1 VAAPEDLQRRVAD
14 LESVIEVTSLI
25 TSSLD
30 LREVLRLALLKA
42 QNVLRAEASSI
53 LLWNPAARRLEFEV
67 AHGEGGQALQG
78 LKQVMTLELGQ
89 GIAGQ
94 VAQTR
99 QSLLVADAMTDP
111 RVERAVDAKTGYVTR
126 SILAVPLVVQDR
138 LVGVAEVLNPRA
150 GAAFTPADLALF
162 EAYCRPVAV
171 AIENAR
177 LHQAMLER
185 EREAQQLA
193 AAAAMKESLLPQ
205 APPADPLGR
214 LLVAA
219 KTIPSAAVGGDFYDF
234 LGPAE
239 GQILTLIGDVS
250 GKGLP
255 PALLM
260 AKLISDFRLL
270 APRLQAPERI
280 LGAMNELLTVRAEGG
295 MFATCLCLRLDLGAG
310 RVDFSSAG
318 HGPMIRRRQATGL
331 AELVEAEAGSPLGIL
346 PDEPYTSG
354 ETDLAPG
361 DTLLL
366 ATDGVVEARAP
377 GGERFTYGR
386 LLPVVAGIIAN
397 PSDLIEQVLAA
408 LKAFCGDAPRQDDV
422 TLVAL
427 RRP

>member
-1 VAAPEDLQRRVAD
+1 MAVPEDLQRRVAD
-14 LESVIEVTSLI
+14 LESLMEVTMLV

-42 QNVLRAEASSI
+42 QGVLRAEASSI
-53 LLWNPAARRLEFEV
+53 LLWNPTARRLEFEV
-67 AHGEGGQALQG
+67 AHGEGGETLQG
-78 LKQVMTLELGQ
+78 LKQVVTLELGQ

-99 QSLLVADAMTDP
+99 QPLLVADATRDP
-111 RVERAVDAKTGYVTR
+111 RFEPAVDAKTGFVTR

-150 GAAFTPADLALF
+150 GEAFTPADLTLF
-162 EAYCRPVAV
+162 EAFCRPVAV

-185 EREAQQLA
+185 ERETQQIA
-193 AAAAMKESLLPQ
+193 AAAAMKASLLPQ
-205 APPADPLGR
+205 APPKDPLGR

-234 LGPAE
+234 LSPSE
-239 GQILTLIGDVS
+239 GQVLALIGDVS

-260 AKLISDFRLL
+260 AKVISDFRLL

-280 LGAMNELLTVRAEGG
+280 LGAMNELLVVRAESG
-295 MFATCLCLRLDLGAG
+295 MFATCLCLRLDLGTG
-310 RVDFSSAG
+310 RVEFSSAG
-318 HGPMIRRRQATGL
+318 HGPMVRRRHTTGN

-346 PDEPYTSG
+346 PDEQYTSG

-366 ATDGVVEARAP
+366 ATDGVVEARGP
-377 GGERFTYGR
+377 SGERFTYGR

-397 PSDLIEQVLAA
+397 PADLIEEVLTA
-408 LKAFCGDAPRQDDV
+408 LKTFCGEAPRQDDV